1 MAARP
6 VPFPAK
12 NEPAPERKKREM
24 KKTTLKTRL
33 WALAATLLLLVS
45 LLALPV
51 SAANVAPTANLK
63 TTFDKY
69 LVMNANANVPNAEFE
84 FTITAGA
91 AVDATTGS
99 SRSIY
104 AGDDALRV
112 ADFPVLKVDSTGDTT
127 TAKVNFV
134 AEDTTYDRV
143 QDGDILVLGGEEKYA
158 KKTVTVDFNDVDF
171 NAPGIYRY
179 IITEKNDANQQGI
192 SYDDPNTRTLDVFVE
207 YDDAEQGTLKVSNY
221 ILYPGTKTDTID
233 VETGTKDDGFTN
245 TYTTYDLTLTK
256 TVTGNQGDR
265 DKFFKFTVEISNAVP
280 GTVYDVVIPDDG
292 PAETD
297 LAEGESLDDPGRN
310 VNLSELTVGEPE
322 EPNTTGS
329 VTATYYLKH
338 GQSIVIQGLT
348 ADTKYTIAETSYS
361 TDGYT
366 TSNTVKVGDKEAV
379 TSDTPNTTGEKT
391 MGKGDNVVTFTNDK
405 QGTVPTG
412 ILLETAP
419 YLILGAVVVVGLV
432 VLFATRR
439 RRTRE

>member
-1 MAARP
+1 
-6 VPFPAK
+6 
-12 NEPAPERKKREM
+12 M
-24 KKTTLKTRL
+24 KKTTLKTRI

-51 SAANVAPTANLK
+51 SAANTAPTTNLT
-63 TTFDKY
+63 TTFNKY
-69 LVMNANANVPNAEFE
+69 LVMDANANVPNVEFGFE
-84 FTITAGA
+84 ITAGS

-112 ADFPVLKVDSTGDTT
+112 VGFPVLKVDSTGDTT

-134 AEDTTYDRV
+134 AGDTTYDNV
-143 QDGDILVLGGEEKYA
+143 QDGDILVLGDEEKYA

-179 IITEKNDANQQGI
+179 IITESNDLTQQGI
-192 SYDDPNTRTLDVFVE
+192 SYDDTNTRTLDVFVE
-207 YDDAEQGTLKVSNY
+207 YDNADLGTLKVSNY
-221 ILYPGTKTDTID
+221 VLYPGTKTDASN
-233 VETGTKDDGFTN
+233 VEQNTKDDGFTN

-348 ADTKYTIAETSYS
+348 ADTKYTITETSYS

-366 TSNTVKVGDKEAV
+366 TSNTVQVGDGDATKSEAL
-379 TSDTPNTTGEKT
+379 TTGETT
-391 MGKGDNVVTFTNDK
+391 MGEGDNVVTFTNDK
-405 QGTVPTG
+405 QGAVPTG

-419 YLILGAVVVVGLV
+419 YLILGAVVVAGLV

-439 RRTRE
+439 RRSRE